1 MAERNQPFYIANL
14 SCPATNILFNVHKL
28 GYIPPFLASINR
40 SPTQPRVFCTKSLVA
55 YGFSHRTTVMFTPAF
70 VGCWQ
75 YPVLVDEIPTCQ
87 QASRVSGFSPV
98 HWGEHA

>member
-1 MAERNQPFYIANL
+1 M
-14 SCPATNILFNVHKL
+14 HKL
-28 GYIPPFLASINR
+28 GSIPPFLASINR

-75 YPVLVDEIPTCQ
+75 YPVLVDEIPKCHSGRPRVTAKLIGAIPAVILTC
-87 QASRVSGFSPV
+87 AST
-98 HWGEHA
+98 ANL